1 MKQLNIGASFKFA
14 FTVYQKNFTLFLSYG
29 VVFFAFNAAY
39 LHFLPTQPT
48 TMNPLETLNQIS
60 ILTVVI
66 LLMLFASSIVQ
77 IFYIRMGLTNFGNP
91 RAIPF
96 GEIKLASFSLI
107 VRFVVVQLV
116 LILLFMLGVLLFI
129 IPGIIIA
136 LSYFFVTEVLIDQ
149 DTSAKKVFRI
159 SEKLTEGVKW
169 SLLGYIMIIGL
180 FGVIV
185 AAINW
190 YYFGFSNPPPLWA
203 TYLQLAVSS
212 FIVTPL
218 VSQSS
223 VYLYKDL
230 KRQEEEDDEVIKAQ
244 AKLVFIPSQ
253 TENSTTPSMDSI
265 PNS

>member
-1 MKQLNIGASFKFA
+1 MKQLNIGDSLKFA
-14 FTVYQKNFTLFLSYG
+14 FTVYQKNFTLFLTYG
-29 VVFFAFNAAY
+29 AVLFAINAAC
-39 LHFLPTQPT
+39 LHFLPTQPST
-48 TMNPLETLNQIS
+48 INPLDMLNQIS

-77 IFYIRMGLTNFGNP
+77 IFYIRLGLKNFENP
-91 RAIPF
+91 RAISF

-107 VRFVVVQLV
+107 VRLVVVQLV
-116 LILLFMLGVLLFI
+116 FVLLVMLGAILFI

-169 SLLGYIMIIGL
+169 SLLGYTMIIGL
-180 FGVIV
+180 IGVI
-185 AAINW
+185 ATALNW
-190 YYFGFSNPPPLWA
+190 YYFGFSKPLPLWA
-203 TYLQLAVSS
+203 NLLQVAYSS

-230 KRQEEEDDEVIKAQ
+230 KMQEEEDDEVIKAQ
-244 AKLVFIPSQ
+244 AKLVFTPSQ
-253 TENSTTPSMDSI
+253 KDHTTTPSMDSI